1 METPERR
8 LVGRKGK
15 WTVWARVEA
24 REIPA
29 YDPSLPESYYEQA
42 RQHLLTFLETYT
54 AGSGRGSGNP
64 PEWWDP
70 SQNHSFYE
78 LRVLD
83 VIGVPDFGVVVF
95 FAFDSDPEAR
105 YIWIADTT
113 RLEDLAT
120 LDPEDPYLHHCSLY
134 YGPGAAFDLEESSLV
149 EMLLGRQ
156 PPYSVSELQHDSIIR
171 IARQRSNM
179 GIPKS

>member
-1 METPERR
+1 MDTPERR
-8 LVGRKGK
+8 LVGRKGN
-15 WTVWARVEA
+15 WTIWARVQSGEM
-24 REIPA
+24 PG
-29 YDPSLPESYYEQA
+29 YDPNLPESYYEQA
-42 RQHLLTFLETYT
+42 RQHLLKCLDTYT
-54 AGSGRGSGNP
+54 ASSGRGSGNP

-83 VIGVPDFGVVVF
+83 VVGVPDFGVLVF
-95 FAFDSDPEAR
+95 FAFDSDPGAR
-105 YIWIADTT
+105 YIWVADTT

-120 LDPEDPYLHHCSLY
+120 LDPEDPWLHHYALH
-134 YGPGAAFDLEESSLV
+134 YGPGDAFDFEESSLV
-149 EMLLGRQ
+149 EMLSGGER
-156 PPYSVSELQHDSIIR
+156 PAAISELRHDSIIR